1 MLQSL
6 SILLILVSFQYLLVS
21 MRRLCCYQGKA
32 GRFQSNRAAV
42 AVTGSSSRS
51 RKFSALE
58 NKEHCLYS
66 VFGAFCLFV
75 FFPPIAEDGSRMGL
89 NASFLNLTILFQFL
103 HIVVTTINFIYF
115 SYNLLLMLGIVL
127 TLLPKNS
134 IFSCL
139 SYFYIN
145 NFFFQQMQTI

>member
-21 MRRLCCYQGKA
+21 MRRLCCYQGKV
-32 GRFQSNRAAV
+32 GQV
-42 AVTGSSSRS
+42 LVYPGCSSCHWIIFKKQKVLST
-51 RKFSALE
+51 RKQRTLSLLCVWGF
-58 NKEHCLYS
+58 
-66 VFGAFCLFV
+66 VFV

-89 NASFLNLTILFQFL
+89 NSSFLNLIILFQFL

-127 TLLPKNS
+127 TLLPKK
-134 IFSCL
+134 
-139 SYFYIN
+139 FYL
-145 NFFFQQMQTI
+145 FVSFLFLY